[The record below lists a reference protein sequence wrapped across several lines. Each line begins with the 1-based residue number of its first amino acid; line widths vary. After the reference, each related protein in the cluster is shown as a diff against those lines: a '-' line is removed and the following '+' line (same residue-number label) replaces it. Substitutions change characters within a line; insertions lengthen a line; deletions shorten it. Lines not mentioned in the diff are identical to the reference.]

1 MISASDPAD
10 RADQMIAVGRRLI
23 DLVGQ
28 EAVALTERRIAPP
41 AATMEEKE
49 RLAHAWRIEV
59 QRIRDNPGLIAG
71 LDADRREALKAV
83 SVELDRQLNRHA
95 QALGAMKT
103 VTEGL
108 IKRIAEEIAA
118 ARKGPAG
125 YGRSGVVEPGTA
137 AATGGAAVNTR
148 A

>member
-23 DLVGQ
+23 ELVGQ
-28 EAVALTERRIAPP
+28 EALALMERRVAPSP
-41 AATMEEKE
+41 ATMEEKE

-59 QRIRDNPGLIAG
+59 QRIRDNPELIAG
-71 LDADRREALKAV
+71 LNPARRDALKAV
-83 SVELDRQLNRHA
+83 SLELDQQLNRHA
-95 QALGAMKT
+95 HALGAMRT

-125 YGRSGVVEPGTA
+125 YGRSGGVEPATN
-137 AATGGAAVNTR
+137 AATGGTALNTR